1 MDEIQHLKR
10 IGIVGSRNFGD
21 LSRVS
26 KFVEILHQR
35 YGDRLVIVSG
45 GAKGVD
51 SAAEKAAD
59 ELGIKKMIF
68 LPRPGKPFHIAAMER
83 NTEIVDYSH
92 WVYAFW
98 SVTKESTGTIDS
110 MRKALLAGKL
120 VGLYTPNGAF
130 DNTRI
135 PGPA

>member
-1 MDEIQHLKR
+1 MGKIR
-10 IGIVGSRNFGD
+10 IGIVGSRDFGD

-26 KFVEILHQR
+26 NFMRIMFKE
-35 YGDRLVIVSG
+35 YGDRLVLVSG
-45 GAKGVD
+45 GAQGVD
-51 SAAEKAAD
+51 ITAERTAD
-59 ELGIKKMIF
+59 ELGMEKMIF
-68 LPRPGKPFHIAAMER
+68 TPRPGKPFHIAALER
-83 NTEIVDYSH
+83 NTEIVDFSD

-98 SVTKESTGTIDS
+98 SMTPKSTGTIDS
-110 MRKALLAGKL
+110 MRKAVLAGKL